1 MVLLAVTAET
11 WIVTGLGFGIVL
23 VLLFCLVF
31 ILQFFGWVMQKA
43 TAPRAPKPE
52 KAAPGASSQSNGK
65 SGLRL
70 EGLPSPEPTDE
81 GTKVAIAMSLAQAG
95 DEDIAAI
102 AYALHL
108 ARFSNHDIPTAMI
121 SLKQHETAWNTKS
134 VGMNNVGF

>member
-1 MVLLAVTAET
+1 MVLLAVTADT

-23 VLLFCLVF
+23 VLLFCLVY

-43 TAPRAPKPE
+43 TAPKAPKAEKPAPE
-52 KAAPGASSQSNGK
+52 APKAPAK
-65 SGLRL
+65 SA
-70 EGLPSPEPTDE
+70 EPTDE

-108 ARFSNHDIPTAMI
+108 ARFSKHDIPTAMI
-121 SLKQHETAWNTKS
+121 SLHAHETAWNTKS
-134 VGMNNVGF
+134 TRMNNVGF